1 VHIQQISI
9 ELDIIDMVDSKEEE
23 KKSSNNEGKNE
34 AIMTSTEAIKRKSA
48 PIKWMDSLPSNHVI
62 PLPVRTI
69 GGIRDQ
75 TLKRKQCTCKKSS
88 CLKLYCDCF
97 NSGIFCNVTT
107 CKCLECKNQE
117 FKGQFDKDFRTE
129 AILAVLDRNENAF
142 RAKAQ
147 NIKSFETSLEAQ
159 GLVSAHATTSST
171 TTTAAAPEVESTNT
185 ILSLNRY
192 QCTTK
197 KSKDGCN
204 CKKSAWYVFLCQM
217 FRKIV

>member
-1 VHIQQISI
+1 
-9 ELDIIDMVDSKEEE
+9 MVDSKEEE

-129 AILAVLDRNENAF
+129 AILAVLDRNELKISNHL
-142 RAKAQ
+142 RQVWRLKG
-147 NIKSFETSLEAQ
+147 SFLHMLLLLLLQ
-159 GLVSAHATTSST
+159 LLLL
-171 TTTAAAPEVESTNT
+171 P
-185 ILSLNRY
+185 RR
-192 QCTTK
+192 
-197 KSKDGCN
+197 SKVPTP
-204 CKKSAWYVFLCQM
+204 YYH
-217 FRKIV
+217 